1 MKEYSIQDKLRIAVF
16 NLTYQDDF
24 PGIRPRN
31 AFNFSFFTFHF
42 SFFTILF
49 LFLSTVTFSQLDAG
63 PNDTINPGV
72 PVTLTATYG
81 SPGIPVL
88 LLDDDV
94 VGPFPIGFSFR
105 FFGTNFTEFYLGS
118 NGWISF
124 SPSPNTVGIRN
135 PKAVPLT
142 DNTYPKNVIMG
153 PWIDLHPTF
162 FDTYVFYLTT
172 GNAPNRQLI
181 VMWCQVP
188 MYSQD
193 PNDCKDSIATFQII
207 LQEGNNTIENQVLT
221 KKRCDVWYENRATM
235 GVQNGNGTI
244 GFAVPGRNN
253 TSFTISKEGWLY
265 TPVSVDS
272 FAVAPIPFH
281 MQPMVPGNKIVYNW
295 YEGSD
300 QISTDQTITVAPN
313 ITTWYYV
320 YMDLCSG
327 IVLKD
332 SVLVFV
338 TRPIPNAFTPN
349 GDGLN
354 DKFRIFGTPPENI
367 TKYNFQIYDR
377 WGLRIFSTT
386 NIEEGWDGISK
397 GQYCPSGVYVWEIF
411 YEDSKKTRVTNR
423 GTVMLLR

>member
-1 MKEYSIQDKLRIAVF
+1 LQNIVY
-16 NLTYQDDF
+16 NLTHQNNF
-24 PGIRPRN
+24 PGPQPRN
-31 AFNFSFFTFHF
+31 STQFSILN
-42 SFFTILF
+42 SPCSILILLF
-49 LFLSTVTFSQLDAG
+49 LLLSTSAFTQLDAG

-81 SPGIPVL
+81 NPGIPVFL
-88 LLDDDV
+88 NDDDV
-94 VGPFPIGFSFR
+94 IGPFPIGFSFR
-105 FFGTNFTEFYLGS
+105 FFGNNFSEFYIGA

-124 SPSPNTVGIRN
+124 TPNPNSAGVRN
-135 PKAVPLT
+135 PKAVPIT

-153 PWIDLHPTF
+153 PWIDLHPTI

-172 GNAPNRQLI
+172 GDAPNRQLV

-188 MYSQD
+188 MFSQN

-207 LQEGNNTIENQVLT
+207 LHEGNNTIEDQVLT
-221 KKRCDVWYENRATM
+221 KKRCEVWWDNRATM

-295 YEGSD
+295 YEGSEP
-300 QISTDQTITVAPN
+300 ISTDQTITVAPN
-313 ITTWYYV
+313 ETTWYYV
-320 YMDLCSG
+320 YLDLCSG

-332 SVLVFV
+332 SVLVV
-338 TRPIPNAFTPN
+338 VRAPIPNAFTPN
-349 GDGLN
+349 GDGKN
-354 DKFRIFGTPPENI
+354 DYFRIFGTPPENI

-377 WGLRIFSTT
+377 WGQRIFSTT
-386 NIEEGWDGISK
+386 NIEEGWDGTSK
-397 GQYCPSGVYVWEIF
+397 GQYCPAGVYVWEIF

-423 GTVMLLR
+423 GTVMLIR